1 MAQSICTRLQ
11 KTRVPLPAGESSLND
26 QFENLLRRFH
36 HHRGE
41 LSLHTNQPKLS
52 LSSYNTF
59 IQMLR
64 EQVGDQPRGKDQ
76 SLGVAWNEL
85 GCAYLQN
92 DTPLDAGECFKKSID
107 PLGALEGATR
117 ISISMPLINLAFAYW
132 LEGRFEDAASTF
144 QDALVDREKEYGLND
159 ETSFV

>member
-11 KTRVPLPAGESSLND
+11 KTRVPLPAGESNLND

-85 GCAYLQN
+85 RCAYLQS
-92 DTPLDAGECFKKSID
+92 DTPLDAEECFKKSID
-107 PLGALEGATR
+107 SLGALEGATR
-117 ISISMPLINLAFAYW
+117 RDLA
-132 LEGRFEDAASTF
+132 LTRLRS
-144 QDALVDREKEYGLND
+144 
-159 ETSFV
+159 